1 MTDLRPVAP
10 KTVLDPRFLEKG
22 VVADPVEINETFKD
36 ILYKA
41 LHEVNQAQHRA
52 DDAVRRLATG
62 ETDNVHQVMVAL
74 EEASISLQFSLQVR
88 NKVIE
93 AYQEIMRMQI

>member
-10 KTVLDPRFLEKG
+10 KTILDPQFFKKSG
-22 VVADPVEINETFKD
+22 VADPAEVNETFRN
-36 ILYKA
+36 ILQKA
-41 LHEVNQAQHRA
+41 LHEVNQAQHKA

-74 EEASISLQFSLQVR
+74 EEANISLQFSLQVR

-93 AYQEIMRMQI
+93 AYQEIMRMQV

>member
-10 KTVLDPRFLEKG
+10 KTILDPQFLKKG
-22 VVADPVEINETFKD
+22 GAVDPAEVNETFRN
-36 ILYKA
+36 ILQKA
-41 LHEVNQAQHRA
+41 LHEVNQAQHKA

-74 EEASISLQFSLQVR
+74 EEANISLQFSLQVR

-93 AYQEIMRMQI
+93 AYQEIMRMQV